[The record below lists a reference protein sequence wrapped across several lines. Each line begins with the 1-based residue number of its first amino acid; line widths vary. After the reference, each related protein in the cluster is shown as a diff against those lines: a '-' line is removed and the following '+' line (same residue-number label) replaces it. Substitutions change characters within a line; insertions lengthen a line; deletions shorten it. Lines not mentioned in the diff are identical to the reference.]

1 MSNTWLVLASIEFA
15 VLAVFTALLL
25 RYFAAK
31 GSHPLALVTVF
42 VSWCV
47 VHCAQ
52 RMWNRCIERRG

>member
-15 VLAVFTALLL
+15 VLAIFTAILL

-42 VSWCV
+42 ISW
-47 VHCAQ
+47 
-52 RMWNRCIERRG
+52 